1 MFKKKD
7 KELNSIIEGFQIFSS
22 ETNGLINPNEFKEIM
37 ETMNMSEKNPF
48 LYNIIKNFCLDPQIN
63 QKGGIEAE
71 DFILKLEEKLNNNS
85 SLEELNNLFL
95 IFSNPITDKIPI
107 TAFSDIAKNIGEEEN
122 EEKIKNLVKKSQ
134 MGNKELDFKEFKD
147 LVYNENIILEEENE
161 KSSNIENY
169 NDKDNK
175 YNYNYNNEENN
186 KYNNEK
192 NNIKN
197 NYINNNIYDS
207 LNSNSVSKNT
217 EMYNSTNKKKYLI
230 YNDSKNNINN
240 EIKEE
245 KIISN
250 ENKDNNNI
258 YINYND
264 TNETN
269 KSDNINY
276 TNDDIYDIENI
287 DKNYTK
293 NIYKPNKKIQNIT
306 IEEEKDNIINNKKYT
321 YQQNY
326 VHIPSKKEKNR
337 PKFRYSK
344 SKGEI
349 KDNNFENEKN
359 DDEEENEENTY
370 KNNFTRGRIV
380 MDDSVKS
387 ESIINKEE
395 NENINNKDEKND
407 IKTNKRYHRRYRE
420 MKSNNDKKEEKVFKN
435 NYDYNNN
442 NNFGFVKY
450 RKK

>member
-1 MFKKKD
+1 MSD
-7 KELNSIIEGFQIFSS
+7 KHQSELNDIIEGFQMFSS
-22 ETNGLINPNEFKEIM
+22 DTDGLINPNELKEIM
-37 ETMNMSEKNPF
+37 ETMNMNEKNPF

-85 SLEELNNLFL
+85 SLEGLNNLFS
-95 IFSNPITDKIPI
+95 IFSNPITDTIPI

-169 NDKDNK
+169 NDKDNN

-230 YNDSKNNINN
+230 YNDSKNNMNN

-293 NIYKPNKKIQNIT
+293 NIYKPNKKIQKIT

-337 PKFRYSK
+337 PKFRYAKSK
-344 SKGEI
+344 SEI

-395 NENINNKDEKND
+395 NENINNKEEND

-420 MKSNNDKKEEKVFKN
+420 MKSNNDKKEEKIFKN
-435 NYDYNNN
+435 NYDYNNDKN
-442 NNFGFVKY
+442 NLGFAKY